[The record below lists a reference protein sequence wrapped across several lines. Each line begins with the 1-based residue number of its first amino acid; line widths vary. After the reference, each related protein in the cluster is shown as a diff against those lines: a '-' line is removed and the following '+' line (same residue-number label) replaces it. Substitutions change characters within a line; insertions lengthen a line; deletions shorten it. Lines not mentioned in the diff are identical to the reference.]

1 MTDAKLLLL
10 VQNEIGQIV
19 GRRLTRSENNEETSA
34 LLESIVPTLSPDSS
48 GEMFLVS
55 DNANAVRTMVA
66 SVFDGVITVKQDPF
80 HLIDRVSAKLASKP
94 KQKWLKKELRSAL
107 YDVDRQLRPPDEME
121 IEFKKVVESVDLSD
135 VSCTEASWTG
145 CWKYNAKLIR
155 EGDLHVPNSDYREG
169 RAKPVRIVATS
180 QLEGF
185 HSALKN
191 FLNRSLSVDV
201 GMRILDVFIVR
212 HNLRM
217 GTKFGRNPSFG
228 EIDFVSLAQA
238 AILLQGVL
246 PESPQLAFVQHVLSE
261 PLQEPRYRS
270 ASPLDFAFSKW
281 RRMFETARVQPER
294 LDEAL
299 AASRRD
305 MKSIR
310 ELLQKH
316 STRQNDQRLRKSDFL
331 RQLQLD
337 EFDYES
343 TAGFSLPEY
352 ELLRQVRD
360 EQVCADDTWAVCPL
374 VTTIMFNLVA
384 ESSTNS
390 SLTLR
395 RRSFATITSKLQ
407 SLPVPAVNQP
417 SNHPSSAQRRP
428 LFSFQ
433 RSPPTTCSSPR
444 EQDLQIELF
453 NALRSSKHFPKTK
466 KWFRR
471 VYGFASR
478 ICDDIHQKHD
488 ADLDRRWEALKR
500 ASNRGSELKIKI
512 KLAWTHDCQ
521 RPTPPA
527 SPSTTPVI
535 SPTPVLV
542 DADESQVPNAA
553 TLFASMTE
561 TRPNEPAAVTEGQ
574 LPCIQSNNQQ
584 KSQDQQYDFVRAEV
598 PISIAEDDITML
610 KSVADAIPQ
619 APHKWTYIY
628 GLFQQKYPTSSLSL
642 NALRCSL
649 KDKRARKQKT
659 DTEPPV
665 LLSPRK

>member
-1 MTDAKLLLL
+1 
-10 VQNEIGQIV
+10 
-19 GRRLTRSENNEETSA
+19 
-34 LLESIVPTLSPDSS
+34 
-48 GEMFLVS
+48 
-55 DNANAVRTMVA
+55 
-66 SVFDGVITVKQDPF
+66 
-80 HLIDRVSAKLASKP
+80 
-94 KQKWLKKELRSAL
+94 
-107 YDVDRQLRPPDEME
+107 
-121 IEFKKVVESVDLSD
+121 
-135 VSCTEASWTG
+135 
-145 CWKYNAKLIR
+145 
-155 EGDLHVPNSDYREG
+155 
-169 RAKPVRIVATS
+169 
-180 QLEGF
+180 
-185 HSALKN
+185 
-191 FLNRSLSVDV
+191 
-201 GMRILDVFIVR
+201 
-212 HNLRM
+212 M

-238 AILLQGVL
+238 AILSQGVL

-310 ELLQKH
+310 ELLQKN

-360 EQVCADDTWAVCPL
+360 EQVRADDTWAVCPL

-407 SLPVPAVNQP
+407 SLLVPAPQ
-417 SNHPSSAQRRP
+417 
-428 LFSFQ
+428 
-433 RSPPTTCSSPR
+433 
-444 EQDLQIELF
+444 QDLQIELF
-453 NALRSSKHFPKTK
+453 NALRSSKHFPKPK

-478 ICDDIHQKHD
+478 ICDDIHPKHD

-521 RPTPPA
+521 HPTPPA

-553 TLFASMTE
+553 TLLASMTE

-598 PISIAEDDITML
+598 PISIAEDDIAML

-619 APHKWTYIY
+619 APHKWTYMY

-642 NALRCSL
+642 NALRCRL

-659 DTEPPV
+659 DAEPPV
-665 LLSPRK
+665 LLSPPEEDESNGMPKLPK